1 MGGASRFGPVDIHR
15 PTALRGRGMARG
27 ACVRTEDT
35 PVSQPGAPEAGR
47 VRSDR
52 QRFTLVCRV
61 WPDQLER
68 MDCDTRRLRV
78 NLAPDPAS
86 CPSLAARL
94 SGPLLAAP
102 PSMPHPDRDESGHP
116 TAENIRAIVEVE
128 RQAHRESSLG
138 ERIGQAIS
146 DLVGTMVFVTV
157 QSLAMV
163 AWIAW
168 NGLAPQAMRFDPY
181 PYGLMTFIVSLEG
194 VLIAT
199 FVLIAQ
205 NRMSRQSD
213 QRDHLNLQ
221 ISLLAEQE
229 MTLMLKLLRRVC
241 DKLEIPA
248 ESEEEERAE
257 KLSEETNV
265 YELVNSLRRE
275 LPQGEGDKPGRTEH

>member
-1 MGGASRFGPVDIHR
+1 M
-15 PTALRGRGMARG
+15 
-27 ACVRTEDT
+27 
-35 PVSQPGAPEAGR
+35 
-47 VRSDR
+47 
-52 QRFTLVCRV
+52 
-61 WPDQLER
+61 
-68 MDCDTRRLRV
+68 
-78 NLAPDPAS
+78 
-86 CPSLAARL
+86 PSLAARL
-94 SGPLLAAP
+94 PGPLLAAP
-102 PSMPHPDRDESGHP
+102 PFMPHADRDESRHP

-128 RQAHRESSLG
+128 RQAHREASLG

-146 DLVGTMVFVTV
+146 DLVGTMRFVSV

-213 QRDHLNLQ
+213 ERDHLNLQ

-229 MTLMLKLLRRVC
+229 MTLLLKLLRRVC

-275 LPQGEGDKPGRTEH
+275 LPQGEGDNPGRKEH